1 MKRCLL
7 LVLLFVGMLVA
18 GCGMAHTPRERR
30 LRRRNVHRYGFRQ
43 IMDDWDYFWLV
54 DEPSNLTRYDI
65 RDAD

>member
-1 MKRCLL
+1 
-7 LVLLFVGMLVA
+7 
-18 GCGMAHTPRERR
+18 MASAVR
-30 LRRRNVHRYGFRQ
+30 LTGQKAQQVESRYQRHRRRRNVHRYGFRQ